1 MVWLTSTCYPTGMK
15 LDSEKIP
22 TGRMIRAA
30 RGLLNLDQVQ
40 LGALVGVTRRTIM
53 RIEGDDPQPTNP
65 RRIKVCAA
73 IRDVLEEGSES
84 EKRPPIRFIYADKST
99 GEGVVMRKGK

>member
-1 MVWLTSTCYPTGMK
+1 MVNERFRFAAGMS
-15 LDSEKIP
+15 LASEKIP

-40 LGALVGVTRRTIM
+40 LGGFVGVSRRTII
-53 RIEGDDPQPTNP
+53 RLEADDPQPTNP
-65 RRIKVCAA
+65 RRIQICAA
-73 IRDVLEEGSES
+73 IRDALEKGYG
-84 EKRPPIRFIYADKST
+84 IRFVYADKNT

>member
-1 MVWLTSTCYPTGMK
+1 MTFDPK
-15 LDSEKIP
+15 QIP

-53 RIEGDDPQPTNP
+53 RLEADDAQPINP
-65 RRIKVCAA
+65 RRIKVCTA
-73 IRDVLEEGSES
+73 IRDVLEEGSG
-84 EKRPPIRFIYADKST
+84 IRFVYADKST
-99 GEGVVMRKGK
+99 GEGVVMKKGKASCEACQKNR

>member
-1 MVWLTSTCYPTGMK
+1 MK
-15 LDSEKIP
+15 LDSKQIP

-40 LGALVGVTRRTIM
+40 LGELVGVTRRTIM
-53 RIEGDDPQPTNP
+53 RIEADDPQPSNT

-73 IRDVLEEGSES
+73 IRDVLEDGSGSGE
-84 EKRPPIRFIYADKST
+84 RPPIRFIYADKST
-99 GEGVVMRKGK
+99 GEGVVMRK